1 VSKGYLI
8 FAQNSNV
15 DYVRQAIALSA
26 SLKAHGNLDP
36 VSIVTDDLIP
46 ERYLHLFDKV
56 ISIPWGDSS
65 KRSTWKVE
73 NRWKLYHVSPYTET
87 IVFDSD
93 VLVTENLDNAW
104 SFLLNSDLFFTSQVY
119 DFKARLITDT
129 VYRKTF
135 IENNLPNVYFGF
147 HYFKKSEIAHSF
159 YQQLEAVVKDYQY
172 YYNTF
177 TPKYTQEFLSM
188 DVSSAIA
195 VKLLQIEHLVTCKI
209 VEPTKFIHMKP
220 AIQSLDTAVAEW
232 SKVLDTEVD
241 QTVIVGNRPQRG
253 IFHYVSDDFL
263 TTEIFNRICQHAV
276 A

>member
-1 VSKGYLI
+1 MSKGYLI

-15 DYVRQAIALSA
+15 DYVRQAVALSV
-26 SLKAHGNLDP
+26 SLRAHGNLEP
-36 VSIVTDDLIP
+36 ISIVTDDQIP
-46 ERYLHLFDKV
+46 EEYLYLFDKV

-65 KRSTWKVE
+65 KHSTWKVE

-104 SFLLNSDLFFTSQVY
+104 SFLLNYDLFFTSQVY

-135 IENNLPNVYFGF
+135 IENDLPNIYFGF
-147 HYFKKSEIAHSF
+147 HYFKKSDLAHQF
-159 YQQLEAVVKDYQY
+159 YQQLEAVVKDYQS

-177 TPKYTQEFLSM
+177 TPKYTQKFLSM

-209 VEPTKFIHMKP
+209 VEPAKFIHMKS
-220 AIQSLDTAVAEW
+220 AIQGIHTAVSNW
-232 SKVLDTEVD
+232 STILDTEID
-241 QTVIVGNRPQRG
+241 QTVIIGNHSQRG
-253 IFHYVSDDFL
+253 IFHYVDDDFL
-263 TTEIFNRICQHAV
+263 TDKIFNKICQPEV
-276 A
+276 D

>member
-26 SLKAHGNLDP
+26 TLRAHGNLEP
-36 VSIVTDDLIP
+36 VSIVTDDSIP
-46 ERYLHLFDKV
+46 DQYLHLFDKV
-56 ISIPWGDSS
+56 IPIPWGDSS
-65 KRSTWKVE
+65 KHSTWKVE

-104 SFLLNSDLFFTSQVY
+104 SFLLNYDLFFTSQVY

-147 HYFKKSEIAHSF
+147 HYFKKSEVAHTF
-159 YQQLEAVVKDYQY
+159 YQQLEAVVKDYQS

-195 VKLLQIEHLVTCKI
+195 VKLLQIEHLVTCKVI
-209 VEPTKFIHMKP
+209 EPAKFIHMKS
-220 AIQSLDTAVAEW
+220 AIQGLDTAVAEW

-241 QTVIVGNRPQRG
+241 QTVIVGNHSQRG
-253 IFHYVSDDFL
+253 ILHYVSDNFL
-263 TTEIFNRICQHAV
+263 TDEIFNKICQHEV